1 MHNRMKLNYVNVSI
15 KTINLHMSCGII
27 TIVMGIILS
36 IMAYFS
42 STPKSMI
49 GRKLITIGH
58 SLVSMFS
65 K

>member
-1 MHNRMKLNYVNVSI
+1 MKLNYINVAI

-27 TIVMGIILS
+27 TVVMGIILI